1 MEWKL
6 PDPDNHSSM
15 HDQYMTAIKS
25 SEFREEHL
33 ELSPVWTWES
43 DPFKP
48 EESLIPVPLT
58 TEAIALAD
66 TLLIHSE
73 FKTPSAKTLQGLI
86 IMSPLTDDVF
96 AIEVLSGEQSFTF
109 NRLLP
114 ELAEDDLNR
123 LARLLSEDP
132 GNIFPLRYSVVAE
145 ELLIPD
151 GEFTI

>member
-1 MEWKL
+1 
-6 PDPDNHSSM
+6 M
-15 HDQYMTAIKS
+15 HDEYMTAIKIY
-25 SEFREEHL
+25 EFREEHL
-33 ELSPVWTWES
+33 DLSAVWTWES

-48 EESLIPVPLT
+48 EDSLIPVPLT

-66 TLLIHSE
+66 SLLIHSE
-73 FKTPSAKTLQGLI
+73 FKTPSGKTLQGLI
-86 IMSPLTDDVF
+86 IMSPLAEDVF
-96 AIEVLSGEQSFTF
+96 AINVLSGEQAFTF
-109 NRLLP
+109 NRQLRDLS
-114 ELAEDDLNR
+114 EDDLNR

>member
-1 MEWKL
+1 
-6 PDPDNHSSM
+6 
-15 HDQYMTAIKS
+15 MTAIKS

-33 ELSPVWTWES
+33 DLSAFWTWES

-109 NRLLP
+109 NRQLR
-114 ELAEDDLNR
+114 ELSEDDLNR

>member
-1 MEWKL
+1 MYDE
-6 PDPDNHSSM
+6 
-15 HDQYMTAIKS
+15 YMTAIKS

-33 ELSPVWTWES
+33 ELNAVWTWES

-48 EESLIPVPLT
+48 EDSLIPVPLT
-58 TEAIALAD
+58 AETIALAD
-66 TLLIHSE
+66 SLIIHSE
-73 FKTPSAKTLQGLI
+73 FKTPSGKTLQGLI
-86 IMSPLTDDVF
+86 IMSPLDEDVF
-96 AIEVLSGEQSFTF
+96 AINVLSGEQAFTF

-114 ELAEDDLNR
+114 ELSEDDLIQ
-123 LARLLSEDP
+123 LARFLSEDP

>member
-33 ELSPVWTWES
+33 DLSAFWTWES

-109 NRLLP
+109 NRQLR
-114 ELAEDDLNR
+114 ELSEDDLNR